1 MTNKVKFELEKE
13 VCSSQTVEFS
23 TRFNQEQ
30 INGWLNFT
38 EQNTDLLFN
47 EYGSGRWSD
56 GDPLITVQSPEVE
69 DGQGDDH
76 CPYDD
81 EIQEWINSSSLILT
95 SHRSK
100 RHLSIVK

>member
-30 INGWLNFT
+30 VDDWLRHRTSEDFWS
-38 EQNTDLLFN
+38 N
-47 EYGSGRWSD
+47 ECGSEGWSD
-56 GDPLITVQSPEVE
+56 GDPLITVGSPEVE
-69 DGQGDDH
+69 NGQGSDH
-76 CPYDD
+76 CPFDD
-81 EIQEWINSSSLILT
+81 EIQEWINENNGSWKKPS
-95 SHRSK
+95 

>member
-30 INGWLNFT
+30 VNGWLNFT

-81 EIQEWINSSSLILT
+81 EIQEWINFSEGLP
-95 SHRSK
+95 RSK

>member
-30 INGWLNFT
+30 VNGWLDFT
-38 EQNTDLLFN
+38 EQNTDLLDN
-47 EYGSGRWSD
+47 EYRYGQWSD
-56 GDPLITVQSPEVE
+56 GDPRITVDYLEVE

-76 CPYDD
+76 CPFDD
-81 EIQEWINSSSLILT
+81 DIQEWINRFEGSPP
-95 SHRSK
+95 SK